1 LVSLI
6 IERVEYMIFG
16 LIRKKY
22 RGRHSGDRRR
32 VEDPLERQVSDSCL
46 PLFALCEHLVRHRSG
61 QSETYPSLLIQ
72 LHTESTT
79 VEELVD
85 NFGAQNSNKWYPFR
99 EAIAAIKL
107 FSSVCYNVLHIQE
120 ALPRYRLIEVK
131 GAFYDDTGKA
141 IAELM
146 DAVVGA
152 ARTLILQAKRCGV
165 FHVDENS
172 KVDFDI
178 ATQQTLRFP
187 ADRNA
192 RHVRKTGKTVVYLS
206 TAFLILSKDRDVA
219 DVLMER
225 DTTNYSRCIP
235 EAVNEE
241 NIRLAEARFH
251 NLQSH
256 YDTYIFESDIES
268 QNRNLPILRGHI
280 SVIYHLLQVATE
292 LAHYYERHMS
302 EMRRRMVRES
312 RFPLPVPVLLRILFE
327 YLLGYSKRHMDSANN
342 LCRTMIQSY
351 SEKSEIE
358 VPIPNYRGF
367 HVRPS
372 TLIAKIVSH
381 YGSSVTMVIDDQ
393 EYNAGITF
401 DLFRANEKINA
412 LKRRHICEIVETRMD
427 PKRQIEED
435 LGERKKEM
443 QMLFLELA
451 NDHKI
456 ILYDTTL
463 PFDELAP
470 SDDDTMIGLVSMYI
484 RHYMSISKIDVENDL
499 TAVFQGDNRALIDI
513 KLLAET
519 GYGEDKFGNNIV
531 LSPELSYL
539 RR

>member
-1 LVSLI
+1 
-6 IERVEYMIFG
+6 MIFG
-16 LIRKKY
+16 LIKRKY
-22 RGRHSGDRRR
+22 RGRRSGEHGH
-32 VEDPLERQVSDSCL
+32 VEDPLERQVSDFCL
-46 PLFALCEHLVRHRSG
+46 PLFALCDYLVKHRSG
-61 QSETYPSLLIQ
+61 QFETVPALLIQ

-85 NFGAQNSNKWYPFR
+85 NFGAQYNNKWYPFR
-99 EAIAAIKL
+99 EAIAAMKL
-107 FSSVCYNVLHIQE
+107 FSSVCYNVLHIQD
-120 ALPRYRLIEVK
+120 ALPRYRLIEVE
-131 GAFYDDTGKA
+131 GPFYDDTGQT
-141 IAELM
+141 INDLM
-146 DAVVGA
+146 DAVVAA
-152 ARTLILQAKRCGV
+152 ARNLILQAKRCGV
-165 FHVDENS
+165 FHVEESS
-172 KVDFDI
+172 KVDLDS
-178 ATQQTLRFP
+178 QTPPTHRFP
-187 ADRNA
+187 ADRTT
-192 RHVRKTGKTVVYLS
+192 RHVRRTGKTVVYLS
-206 TAFLILSKDRDVA
+206 TAFLNLSKDRDVA
-219 DVLMER
+219 DVLRER
-225 DTTNYSRCIP
+225 DTTNYSKCIP

-256 YDTYIFESDIES
+256 YDTYIFESDIEN

-302 EMRRRMVRES
+302 EMRRRMARES

-327 YLLGYSKRHMDSANN
+327 YLLGYAKRHMDSANN

-351 SEKSEIE
+351 SEKREIE

-381 YGSSVTMVIDDQ
+381 YGSTVTMVIDGQ
-393 EYNAGITF
+393 EYNAGVSF

-412 LKRRHICEIVETRMD
+412 LKRRHIGAILKKCMGPEE
-427 PKRQIEED
+427 KIEED
-435 LGERKKEM
+435 HETLKK
-443 QMLFLELA
+443 QLQILFLELA

-456 ILYDTTL
+456 ILYDTNL

-470 SDDDTMIGLVSMYI
+470 SEDETMTSLVAMYI

-513 KLLAET
+513 KLLAEN
-519 GYGEDKFGNNIV
+519 GYGEDRYGNNIV
-531 LSPELSYL
+531 LPDELSYL

>member
-1 LVSLI
+1 MRLDT
-6 IERVEYMIFG
+6 
-16 LIRKKY
+16 IRKKH
-22 RGRHSGDRRR
+22 RGRHSGGDRKLD
-32 VEDPLERQVSDSCL
+32 DPLERQVADSCL
-46 PLFALCEHLVRHRSG
+46 PLFALCEYLVRHRSG

-72 LHTESTT
+72 LHTESTK

-85 NFGAQNSNKWYPFR
+85 NFGAQYSNKWYPFR
-99 EAIAAIKL
+99 EAIAAVKL

-120 ALPRYRLIEVK
+120 ALARYRLIEVK
-131 GAFYDDTGKA
+131 GAFYADTKKT
-141 IAELM
+141 IAQLM
-146 DAVVGA
+146 DAVAGA
-152 ARTLILQAKRCGV
+152 ARTLILQAKRCRV
-165 FHVDENS
+165 YHVEEYS
-172 KVDFDI
+172 KTDFEVVSK
-178 ATQQTLRFP
+178 QTARFP
-187 ADRNA
+187 VDRNV
-192 RHVRKTGKTVVYLS
+192 RHVRRTGRTVVYLS
-206 TAFLILSKDRDVA
+206 TAFLNLSKDRDVA
-219 DVLMER
+219 DVLRER

-268 QNRNLPILRGHI
+268 QNSNLPILRGHI
-280 SVIYHLLQVATE
+280 SVIYHLLQVATD

-327 YLLGYSKRHMDSANN
+327 YLLGYAKRYMDSANN
-342 LCRTMIQSY
+342 LCRKMIQSY
-351 SEKSEIE
+351 SEKSEIA

-381 YGSSVTMVIDDQ
+381 YGSSVTMFIDGQ

-412 LKRRHICEIVETRMD
+412 LKRKHICDILEQRMD
-427 PKRQIEED
+427 PEQPIEGD
-435 LGERKKEM
+435 LGERKRMM

-456 ILYDTTL
+456 ILYDTNL

-470 SDDDTMIGLVSMYI
+470 SEDEMMIGLVTMYI

-499 TAVFQGDNRALIDI
+499 TAVFKGDNRALTDI
-513 KLLAET
+513 KLLADN
-519 GYGEDKFGNNIV
+519 GYGEDRYGNNIV
-531 LSPELSYL
+531 LPDGLSYL